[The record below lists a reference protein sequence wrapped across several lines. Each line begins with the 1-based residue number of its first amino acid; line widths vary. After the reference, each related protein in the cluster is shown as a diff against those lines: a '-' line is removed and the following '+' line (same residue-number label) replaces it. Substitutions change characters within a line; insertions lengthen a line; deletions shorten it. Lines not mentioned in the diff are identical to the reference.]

1 MTDRPET
8 PPTPAEW
15 ERITGAARQ
24 GQDPDMLAHQELT
37 RAGDRLLRALAPLFW
52 AALGAIVVV
61 VLLSLVEV
69 VG

>member
-1 MTDRPET
+1 MDNRPDM
-8 PPTPAEW
+8 AEVHDW
-15 ERITGAARQ
+15 HAAEEARQ
-24 GQDPDMLAHQELT
+24 RARADMLAHQELT

-61 VLLSLVEV
+61 VVLTVVEV

>member
-1 MTDRPET
+1 MPDRPET
-8 PPTPAEW
+8 PLTPEDWA
-15 ERITGAARQ
+15 RITGAARQ

-61 VLLSLVEV
+61 VVLTVVEV